1 MKRKPMVRTASLS
14 SKAVGVLNEAEIDAN
29 RSWNVYSEALDL
41 AAKALPMPH
50 SRDYQI
56 LLNRIGDGFR

>member
-29 RSWNVYSEALDL
+29 RSWNVYSEALDS